1 MTSNSRLLIKFWS
14 NSCGICKR
22 MSHYDSK
29 VAAEEGVAF
38 MAVQQGSPEYDFW
51 LSVAE
56 PLYDDPRS
64 MGHPTYILVE
74 GNRTVGELIG
84 GSDKGRYRR
93 KLRRLL
99 EEAQSKCR
107 GQVTGMEVV
116 DGRLCAKKD
125 ISANR
130 KTVTIGV
137 KSQCCEP
144 NNGQFRF
151 WDWTAGG
158 GAGQYV
164 NMHNGMAGV
173 SFPGDG
179 GQQDW
184 GDGPEIKQ
192 VKIDLATFKWD
203 IADAP
208 DGEFRLRWN
217 GRCDQEESE
226 GEEFQQTGVFKAS
239 PNCVNVKCKS
249 YDVSIAVD
257 NNNPK
262 IGETINLT
270 ASVNGVPNNK
280 CDYQWYSGNSSDS
293 DNKLKGETNKKLT
306 YVIPNKD
313 AGKTVRFTCVV
324 NISAE
329 AGCEDEISSET
340 TAFKVKDQECNDGV
354 PCSDP
359 CQECK
364 SGKCQDKCKGDT
376 PRCKDGKCYECTKTG
391 HCDTKN
397 CQKCQGNKCVNKCGP
412 NQKCDGEGNCVDK
425 DQKPDPPDD
434 ECGKD
439 GDCKGDC
446 KECKDGKCVD
456 KCKGNTP
463 YCKDGKCVECKQHSH
478 CPDGKCCNNECKECC
493 DSKHCPGDQVC
504 KNGKCID
511 GPDCTSNDDCDDC
524 QECKNGKCKSICK
537 GDEICINGKCADP
550 CLGVICDPG
559 QICEDG
565 VCVDDPNY
573 DPCKDIVCPEGQ
585 ECVDGICVDTDD
597 DPCKNVICPDGSTGA
612 GPATCIDGK
621 CVCDDPNAI
630 FAGGECICDNGFEW
644 DEDQQKC
651 VSDGGGD
658 PENPDKED
666 PCFGVI
672 CTPPKECVD
681 GECVCPDGTVED
693 ANGLC
698 VDPDKCK
705 GVLCPPNAECIDGV
719 CVCEDGYVADEN
731 GNCVMSETDDCEER
745 DDCCPS
751 NATICI
757 KPGTGLGG
765 GGCFTL
771 NQICD
776 KTIMLFVDTNPETGV
791 GGEGD
796 DCDEHGLQQ
805 VCACTKEIQMLTDMI
820 TSLQARI
827 EELEEKADD

>member
-1 MTSNSRLLIKFWS
+1 MSPLLIKFWS
-14 NSCGICKR
+14 SSCGICQR

-29 VAAEEGVAF
+29 VAAEEGVEF
-38 MAVQQGSPEYDFW
+38 LAVQQGSGEYDYW
-51 LSVAE
+51 LSAAE
-56 PLYDDPRS
+56 PLYDNPRH
-64 MGHPTYILVE
+64 MGHPTYILVD
-74 GNRTVGELIG
+74 GDRTVGELVG

-93 KLRRLL
+93 KLQSLI
-99 EEAQSKCR
+99 EQAQTKCKA
-107 GQVTGMEVV
+107 QITGMKVI

-137 KSQCCEP
+137 ESSCCEP
-144 NNGQFRF
+144 NNGTFRF
-151 WDWTAGG
+151 WDWTAEGG
-158 GAGQYV
+158 SGKYV

-192 VKIDLATFKWD
+192 VKIDLANFKWD

-208 DGEFRLRWN
+208 SGEFRLRWN
-217 GRCDQEESE
+217 GRCDQAASE
-226 GEEFQQTGVFKAS
+226 GEEYQQTGVFKQS

-270 ASVNGVPNNK
+270 ATVDGVPKKK
-280 CDYQWYSGNSSDS
+280 CDFQWYSGNSSDS
-293 DNKLKGETNKKLT
+293 NNKLKGETNAKLT

-313 AGKTVRFTCVV
+313 AGKTVRFTCFV
-324 NISAE
+324 NINADD
-329 AGCEDEISSET
+329 GCDDEVSSET
-340 TAFKVKDQECNDGV
+340 AAFKVKDQECNNSV
-354 PCSDP
+354 PCADD

-364 SGKCQDKCKGDT
+364 SGKCQDKCSGDK

-391 HCDTKN
+391 HCNTN
-397 CQKCQGNKCVNKCGP
+397 KCEKCDGNKCVNKCGP
-412 NQKCDGEGNCVDK
+412 NQECDGEGNCVDK
-425 DQKPDPPDD
+425 DTGPDHK
-434 ECGKD
+434 CGGHKD
-439 GDCKGDC
+439 CSGNKNKC
-446 KECKDGKCVD
+446 CKDEKTGI
-456 KCKGNTP
+456 
-463 YCKDGKCVECKQHSH
+463 KDCYECCNDGH
-478 CPDGKCCNNECKECC
+478 CPDG
-493 DSKHCPGDQVC
+493 VC
-504 KNGKCID
+504 KD
-511 GPDCTSNDDCDDC
+511 GVCVEVNCSSDPSLCKAEDC
-524 QECKNGKCKSICK
+524 QECKNGKCKTTCK
-537 GDEICINGKCADP
+537 PGEICINGKCTDP
-550 CLGVICDPG
+550 CLGVICPPG

-565 VCVDDPNY
+565 NCVPDPDY

-585 ECVDGICVDTDD
+585 ECKDGICVDSDD
-597 DPCKNVICPDGSTGA
+597 DPCKNVTCPDGTTGA
-612 GPATCIDGK
+612 GPATCVDGK

-630 FAGGECICDNGFEW
+630 ISGGKCICNNGFEW
-644 DEDQQKC
+644 DEDQKKC
-651 VSDGGGD
+651 VANGGGGEPD
-658 PENPDKED
+658 NPDTDD

-672 CTPPKECVD
+672 CTPPKVCKD
-681 GECVCPDGTVED
+681 GKCVCPDGKVED

-698 VDPDKCK
+698 IDPDKCK
-705 GVLCPPNAECIDGV
+705 GVLCPPNAECKDGV

-731 GNCVMSETDDCEER
+731 GNCVMSETDGCEER

-820 TSLQARI
+820 TSLVARI
-827 EELEEKADD
+827 EELEEAAGD